1 MAVASR
7 PPQSAPAAAGRPVT
21 TRRLGARALP
31 GKAIVPLLI
40 ALAIALQGS
49 CRRDTREDVDAIR
62 GLVAREADA
71 TNAKDLKALTE
82 VWSQDKGILLFD
94 VPPPGR
100 FEGWEQIGRLF
111 KDFFDRF
118 SEVRL
123 TFDNIRVE
131 VEGGIGYATY
141 DWAMTGRMGEYALDD
156 RGQATA
162 IYRKEKAG
170 WRLVHAH
177 YSSLPPASTDQTA
190 AAAAPATPGQAGP
203 AQPGSAQA
211 GAAKAGPTR
220 GAPKPTAPGS
230 QPVPSGSPAGAPAG
244 SASPGPASPPR

>member
-1 MAVASR
+1 MTPPGACVTVRPTMAVASR
-7 PPQSAPAAAGRPVT
+7 PPQSGPAAASRPAAR
-21 TRRLGARALP
+21 RRLGAPTLP
-31 GKAIVPLLI
+31 GKAIVALLI
-40 ALAIALQGS
+40 APAIALQAS

-71 TNAKDLKALTE
+71 NNAKDLKALTE

-111 KDFFDRF
+111 KDFFERF

-123 TFDNIRVE
+123 TFDNVRVE

-141 DWAMTGRMGEYALDD
+141 DWVMTGRMGEYALDD

-162 IYRKEKAG
+162 IYRKEKGG
-170 WRLVHAH
+170 WRLIHAH

-190 AAAAPATPGQAGP
+190 AAAAPAGP
-203 AQPGSAQA
+203 AQPGAAQPGA
-211 GAAKAGPTR
+211 AQTGAAKAGPTR
-220 GAPKPTAPGS
+220 AAPKPPAPGS
-230 QPVPSGSPAGAPAG
+230 P
-244 SASPGPASPPR
+244 SPGAASPPR

>member
-1 MAVASR
+1 
-7 PPQSAPAAAGRPVT
+7 VT
-21 TRRLGARALP
+21 LP
-31 GKAIVPLLI
+31 DKAIVALLI
-40 ALAIALQGS
+40 APAIVLQAS

-111 KDFFDRF
+111 KDFFERF

-123 TFDNIRVE
+123 TFDNVRVE

-162 IYRKEKAG
+162 IYRKEKGG
-170 WRLVHAH
+170 WRLIHAH
-177 YSSLPPASTDQTA
+177 YSSLPPASTDQTV
-190 AAAAPATPGQAGP
+190 AAAAPAGP
-203 AQPGSAQA
+203 AQP

-220 GAPKPTAPGS
+220 AAPKPPAPGS

-244 SASPGPASPPR
+244 SPSPGAASPPR

>member
-1 MAVASR
+1 MTPPGACVTVRPTMAVASR
-7 PPQSAPAAAGRPVT
+7 PQQPASAAASRPAT
-21 TRRLGARALP
+21 KCRLGALRLP
-31 GKAIVPLLI
+31 GKVMVALLI
-40 ALAIALQGS
+40 APALALQAS
-49 CRRDTREDVDAIR
+49 CRRDTREDVDDIR

-123 TFDNIRVE
+123 TFDNVRVE

-162 IYRKEKAG
+162 IYRKEKGG

-177 YSSLPPASTDQTA
+177 YSSLPPAATDQTA
-190 AAAAPATPGQAGP
+190 AAAAPATPGQAG
-203 AQPGSAQA
+203 S
-211 GAAKAGPTR
+211 AKAGPTR
-220 GAPKPTAPGS
+220 ATPKPIGPGS
-230 QPVPSGSPAGAPAG
+230 QPVPSGAPAG
-244 SASPGPASPPR
+244 SPSPGPASPPR